1 MPRRLTGVLIYLLV
15 SVSGWTQGVSALLR
29 SDDFKTKV
37 ELAKA
42 LQVDTLPAFKMQWE
56 HLKQKVATSSDADGN
71 QRKSVLQRSEWVS
84 LTVLTRRLPQQAST
98 LLETQEKQL
107 MDSLYEAIQRGA
119 DFEALAVRHSNDA
132 WLGKTVRMPLVYL
145 LTEWNTCI
153 SSIRP
158 GQVSRPFYS
167 PLGIHMLRWTARG
180 YREEPETQ
188 SASYAQT
195 TEEELRNALLVASFE
210 KKYNKP
216 IAYTEEDLDAWF
228 RNHKE
233 DYAWELPHYRGVV
246 VHCRDKKKAK
256 RIRKSL
262 KKMTFDQ
269 WTTLAE
275 EGLSQEVRM
284 ECGLFQIGTNP
295 YVDKLVFKCGSFD
308 SPEGFPYTFVLG
320 KTLKKGPEDYRDVR
334 DRVVTDYLEAHKDDW
349 LDRIKKNE
357 SQKE

>member
-84 LTVLTRRLPQQAST
+84 LTVLTRRLPQQASA

-119 DFEALAVRHSNDA
+119 DFETLAIRHSNDA
-132 WLGKTVRMPLVYL
+132 WQGKTVRMPLVYL
-145 LTEWNTCI
+145 LSEWNTCI
-153 SSIRP
+153 ASIRA

-269 WTTLAE
+269 WTTLTE

-320 KTLKKGPEDYRDVR
+320 KTLKKGPEDYRDVQ
-334 DRVVTDYLEAHKDDW
+334 DRVVTDYLEAHKNDW
-349 LDRIKKNE
+349 LDRIMKKE

>member
-1 MPRRLTGVLIYLLV
+1 MPRRLTGILICLLV

-37 ELAKA
+37 ELAKS

-56 HLKQKVATSSDADGN
+56 YLKQKVATSSDADGN

-84 LTVLTRRLPQQAST
+84 LTVLTRRLPQQASAR
-98 LLETQEKQL
+98 LEAQEKHL

-119 DFEALAVRHSNDA
+119 DFETLAIRHSNDA
-132 WLGKTVRMPLVYL
+132 WQGKTMQMPLVYL
-145 LTEWNTCI
+145 LSEWNTCI
-153 SSIRP
+153 ASIRA

-180 YREEPETQ
+180 YREEPEPQ

-195 TEEELRNALLVASFE
+195 SEEELRNALLVASFE

-216 IAYTEEDLDAWF
+216 IAYTEEDLTMWF
-228 RNHKE
+228 SDHRK

-246 VHCRDKKKAK
+246 VHCRDKKEAK

-269 WTTLAE
+269 WTTLA
-275 EGLSQEVRM
+275 GKGVSQEARM

-334 DRVVTDYLEAHKDDW
+334 DRVVADYLEAHKDDW
-349 LDRIKKNE
+349 LDRIMKKE